1 MPAIVS
7 RTPPPSPKPQ
17 YAALPCRPNA
27 TRPYSAA
34 KARRPHSRAWP
45 APTESAWSSEWL
57 LLLWYCFSSPME
69 NFQSSSF
76 AL

>member
-1 MPAIVS
+1 MAAIHS
-7 RTPPPSPKPQ
+7 TIRRTFAGIQQPFAGMDWASPPFLQRPH
-17 YAALPCRPNA
+17 ALP
-27 TRPYSAA
+27 
-34 KARRPHSRAWP
+34 
-45 APTESAWSSEWL
+45 EWL